1 LPKAFRAAILAAK
14 LLSLRVPAEAMPE
27 ADAIPVISYQARSYN
42 VFDEQTKD
50 AAV

>member
-1 LPKAFRAAILAAK
+1 
-14 LLSLRVPAEAMPE
+14 MPE
-27 ADAIPVISYQARSYN
+27 ADAIPVISYQPRSYN

>member
-1 LPKAFRAAILAAK
+1 
-14 LLSLRVPAEAMPE
+14 MPE
-27 ADAIPVISYQARSYN
+27 ADAIPVISYQAPSYNVYQARSYN

>member
-1 LPKAFRAAILAAK
+1 
-14 LLSLRVPAEAMPE
+14 MPE
-27 ADAIPVISYQARSYN
+27 ADAIPVISYQAGSYNVYQARSYN

>member
-14 LLSLRVPAEAMPE
+14 LLKARVPTEAMPE

-50 AAV
+50 APV

>member
-1 LPKAFRAAILAAK
+1 
-14 LLSLRVPAEAMPE
+14 MPE
-27 ADAIPVISYQARSYN
+27 ADAISVISYQARSHN

>member
-1 LPKAFRAAILAAK
+1 
-14 LLSLRVPAEAMPE
+14 MPE

-42 VFDEQTKD
+42 VYQARSYNVFGEQTKD